1 MASDILKEHMVRVK
15 SRSRG
20 AWLEYVGRSRV
31 RECVSYAIAI
41 IAVITAVIAIALAH
55 RAYSSIIV
63 QNDVREVDRLGQTLG
78 QSGSIYRIPAAL
90 ETHAF
95 LSDFITDVFSVFA
108 SGPAMQR
115 NYAVAQAYVDGQ
127 SNVGGTLKD
136 FWNDYSPLRPNQTWD
151 RTREQE
157 RVVSVTSIL
166 DRGRW
171 SGSVEEYEIEWTVSP
186 LQGDGHIGAP
196 TIYKGDIA
204 VVGGAQRSD
213 GNPWGLLVTHL
224 SWSIVR

>member
-1 MASDILKEHMVRVK
+1 MASDILKEHQERVK
-15 SRSRG
+15 NRSRG
-20 AWLEYVGRSRV
+20 AWLDYVGASRI
-31 RECVSYAIAI
+31 REGVAYAFAVLMGIAAI
-41 IAVITAVIAIALAH
+41 IAISLAH
-55 RAYSSIIV
+55 HTASSVIV

-95 LSDFITDVFSVFA
+95 LSDFITDIFSVFA

-127 SNVGGTLKD
+127 SPVGGILKE
-136 FWNDYSPLRPNQTWD
+136 FWDGYSPLRPDQTWD

-171 SGSVEEYEIEWTVSP
+171 SGSAEEYEIEWTVSP
-186 LQGDGHIGAP
+186 LQGDGHIGNP
-196 TIYKGDIA
+196 TLYKGDIA

-213 GNPWGLLVTHL
+213 ANPWGLLVTHF
-224 SWSIVR
+224 SWSILR